1 VAVSGDAVAGL
12 AAKFAVMR
20 KVADERTWRVYLGTE
35 ALALG
40 RGGIKTVALAAGVS
54 ETTVAAGIAEIESGG
69 VDDLPPG
76 RSRRPGGG
84 RKKAEDT
91 QPRLREGLKGLLE
104 EATRGDPMAEI
115 TYCSLSLREIGRRM
129 TLLGFGCGKD
139 AIARMM
145 REDGYSLQGMAK
157 VMEGKQHPDRDAQ
170 FRRISARIGEYREA
184 GEPVV
189 SVDGKKKEKLGPYHR
204 DGRTWRPKGDP
215 VRVRDHDFPDEDTVR
230 ISPYG
235 VCDIAANRGFVSVG
249 ISHETA
255 AFAVNALRL
264 WWQQEGSLRYPGAT
278 RLLVVCDAGGS
289 SSCTGRLWKHELAV
303 LRDETGLEITVMH
316 FPPGTSKW
324 NRIEHRLFS
333 HITRTWRARPLLT
346 VEDAVAGIAATIT
359 AGGLKCTAVHDD
371 AEYPR
376 GTGVSDERMKHLQDC
391 DLDRDPFH
399 GEWNYTIR
407 AVPRDAPE
415 PEPEPERPGRI
426 PAAVLNCPALT
437 GMAPEDV
444 AALAAALEVPFGAHR
459 EQRNYSRRGRAR
471 VNAVRN
477 GGGPSA
483 SSRLALAD
491 YVLAVGLRDHLNLPM
506 EAIAVLLGVERTTIG
521 DAIALARRLIAGN
534 GIPVPPAAPP
544 PAVIP
549 RTPAELREHAAAAG
563 ITLTIPQNGETM
575 PKHFRTRR
583 QKPRHAGS

>member
-1 VAVSGDAVAGL
+1 VAGL

-459 EQRNYSRRGRAR
+459 EQRNYSRRGRGR